1 MLLHSFLIELNK
13 IKAKAKSVRRTDVI
27 KSNCLFVVLF
37 VKFNSIQAKSESRN
51 NSKICLHPVRKDDR
65 LNRSNERYDNKKNEN
80 GGIWTRIDERTDE

>member
-1 MLLHSFLIELNK
+1 MWFREQTARLEKYIY
-13 IKAKAKSVRRTDVI
+13 
-27 KSNCLFVVLF
+27 
-37 VKFNSIQAKSESRN
+37 KFYSNSIQAKSESRN